1 MGGEMGSRSA
11 TPRSTRSAPICLTP
25 PTPPPTPSRRRSRC
39 AVASGSDGE
48 GAMTHRIQIEG
59 GDGFVVSADEDSLLR
74 GALRAGVGFPYDCG
88 VGGCGSCRFEL
99 VSGEMETLWADAPGL
114 SERERKR
121 GRRLACQSRPCGD
134 CVIKLRTAE
143 ENKPFFATR
152 RVHATLSLRR
162 EIAPGMAEFV
172 FRSGEPAA
180 FRPGQ
185 YAIFHPPGAEG
196 PRAYSMSNLPN
207 AEGEWRFVIRR
218 TPGGVGSNA
227 MFDALSIGDALTLDA
242 PYGHAYW
249 RDDND
254 RDLVCVAG
262 GSGVAPIVSIALAA
276 LKRGRRIQVFE
287 GARTSADLCVP
298 HLMAPREL
306 AELTYTPVLS
316 SEPEASG
323 WTGAR
328 GFVHAAVENGLQ
340 APVENHEY
348 YFAGPPPMIEAMQD
362 LLVMR
367 WRAPMAQIHSD
378 KFF

>member
-1 MGGEMGSRSA
+1 
-11 TPRSTRSAPICLTP
+11 
-25 PTPPPTPSRRRSRC
+25 
-39 AVASGSDGE
+39 
-48 GAMTHRIQIEG
+48 MTHRIQIEG
-59 GDGFVVSADEDSLLR
+59 GDEFIVSADEDSLLR

-88 VGGCGSCRFEL
+88 VGGCGGCRFDL
-99 VSGEMETLWADAPGL
+99 VSGEMETLWPEAPGL

-121 GRRLACQSRPCGD
+121 GKRLACQCRPLSD
-134 CVIKLRTAE
+134 CVIKVRAGE
-143 ENKPFFATR
+143 ENKPFFPTR
-152 RVHATLSLRR
+152 RAQATLSRRR

-172 FRSGEPAA
+172 FKTDEPAA

-185 YAIFHPPGAEG
+185 YAIFHPPGGQNGRPLG

-227 MFDALSIGDALTLDA
+227 MFDGLAIGDTLTLDA

-298 HLMAPREL
+298 HLLAPREL
-306 AELTYTPVLS
+306 AELDYMPVLS

-328 GFVHAAVENGLQ
+328 GFVHAAVENGLE
-340 APVENHEY
+340 APAGDHEY

-362 LLVMR
+362 LLDHALEGADGANPLRQVLLKGSSPEN
-367 WRAPMAQIHSD
+367 APHVACGA
-378 KFF
+378 FFVLPEQGPEIEEHLRQCANNR